1 MVDAGRLEGRALD
14 DATQREARVA
24 DLTRRLQQ
32 AERAVG
38 RANSAEAADT
48 AHRRA
53 EIILLALEAAEH
65 DLAAATCQAATVPVI
80 ASLPKRR
87 VIKVIRT
94 QESLFD
100 IG

>member
-1 MVDAGRLEGRALD
+1 MDAGRLEGRALD
-14 DATQREARVA
+14 DVTQREARVA

-38 RANSAEAADT
+38 RANSAEAADM

-53 EIILLALEAAEH
+53 EALLLELEAAEH
-65 DLAAATCQAATVPVI
+65 DLTAATRPLAPLPVT
-80 ASLPKRR
+80 ASLPRR
-87 VIKVIRT
+87 RGMNVTST

-100 IG
+100 VG